1 VATPLNTFRTVTAE
15 LVDSDQVVY
24 TAPLG
29 ITSIILMA
37 QATNVDSSTAAVT
50 FSHFETTNEIKTEL
64 VQEYPI
70 IPNDAGGLI
79 TGKLVVEQN
88 DQIQA
93 RATRS
98 GALKLTLSVLE
109 SLNA

>member
-1 VATPLNTFRTVTAE
+1 VATPLNTFRTVTAA

-24 TAPLG
+24 TTPLG

-37 QATNVDSSTAAVT
+37 QATNIDTETADVT
-50 FSHFETTNEIKTEL
+50 FYHFETTNEISTEL
-64 VQEYPI
+64 VKGYPV
-70 IPNDAGGLI
+70 IPNDAAGLI

-88 DQIQA
+88 DQLVA
-93 RATRS
+93 SASRN
-98 GALKLTLSVLE
+98 GALKLTMSILE